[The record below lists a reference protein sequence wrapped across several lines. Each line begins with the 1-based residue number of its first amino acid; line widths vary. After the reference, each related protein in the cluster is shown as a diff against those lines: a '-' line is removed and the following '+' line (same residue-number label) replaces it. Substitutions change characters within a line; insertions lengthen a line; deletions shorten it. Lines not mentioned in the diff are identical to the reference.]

1 MLQDADISA
10 LFKSDGATL
19 NDLDCLCQ
27 TCLNP
32 DKVSN
37 ETTLMSNTDEG

>member
-1 MLQDADISA
+1 
-10 LFKSDGATL
+10 L

-32 DKVSN
+32 EKSSREIN
-37 ETTLMSNTDEG
+37 LNKG